1 MKKKK
6 KLNQK
11 HEMKHLSTGDLPCL
25 LTETICQTQGKHMT
39 FMVNL
44 KVTCGNKLSRYFFF
58 FAQ

>member
-1 MKKKK
+1 
-6 KLNQK
+6 
-11 HEMKHLSTGDLPCL
+11 MKHLSTGDLPCL

-44 KVTCGNKLSRYFFF
+44 KVTCGNKLSRFFFF